1 MKVYM
6 LWHGGSSYAHPY
18 PDEAES
24 CASIEEAVQL
34 FEDRLHN
41 RSFPATPC
49 VDDTASAWLCAGKPE
64 YDDVYPDYIID
75 IGPRGGIRLHRHV

>member
-6 LWHGGSSYAHPY
+6 LWNGGHNYAAPRVE
-18 PDEAES
+18 EAEH
-24 CASIEEAVQL
+24 CASLKAAVQL

-41 RSFPATPC
+41 RVFPATPR
-49 VDDTASAWLCAGKPE
+49 VDDTAEAWLCVAKPE
-64 YDDVYPDYIID
+64 YDVYPDYIID